1 MDRSLDS
8 VLDSIMSEIRLNDV
22 STSDELNTVVSVT
35 RDDVAGS
42 KELSS
47 KPLLGAEVTGLKFV
61 FGHP

>member
-8 VLDSIMSEIRLNDV
+8 VLDSIMSEIRLNEV
-22 STSDELNTVVSVT
+22 STSSELNSVVSVT

-47 KPLLGAEVTGLKFV
+47 KPLLGAEVTF
-61 FGHP
+61 P